1 MLFLRLNRFDRNNLE
16 CMNVK
21 DWMPRP
27 QECFGSDL
35 NSSMQAQIGSFS
47 QSLMCLFAIESS
59 SASIQ
64 VLLKLYVL
72 SSNEICEVMNSFKIL
87 SFVWA
92 EISKLFVTFN
102 KDFNFVDKASLASS
116 FFIVKLNILPKYVK
130 ESPIGMAGM
139 ASRPMKMDGMICVKQ
154 FLRLAIPNVWHL
166 SSRIFISAHFVQAKK
181 RLTSG

>member
-47 QSLMCLFAIESS
+47 QSLMCLFATESS

-130 ESPIGMAGM
+130 ESPIV
-139 ASRPMKMDGMICVKQ
+139 DGGNGVLSDENGWYD
-154 FLRLAIPNVWHL
+154 LRETIFTFSHSECLA
-166 SSRIFISAHFVQAKK
+166 FVQ
-181 RLTSG
+181 SNFHIGP